1 MQNGI
6 KQLTLKKDEMLIFES
21 DVNNKSLYLVKEGT
35 LEVTKIKPSG
45 RVVLG
50 HVHPGELVGEMAL
63 IDEAPRSAT
72 VKALTDC
79 VVIEIPKEHLD
90 NILAKQPPWLKLLL
104 QNLVKRLRNT
114 SLKVK

>member
-1 MQNGI
+1 MQREI
-6 KQLTLKKDEMLIFES
+6 KQLSLKKDEMLIFES
-21 DVNNKSLYLVKEGT
+21 DTNNKSLYLVKEGS

-45 RVVLG
+45 RTLLG
-50 HVHPGELVGEMAL
+50 HIHAGELVGEMAL
-63 IDEAPRSAT
+63 IDDAPRSAT

-79 VVIEIPKEHLD
+79 VVIEIPKEQLD
-90 NILAKQPPWLKLLL
+90 SILAKQPPWLKLLL